1 MKNKFNSE
9 KKISNTKYMKYKS
22 VQLYYNSKRPKG
34 AWKND
39 PSCLVDLELY
49 TYYQLN
55 KSRPGL
61 PKNYSLLT
69 GKKNNLTIIDI
80 DCNKDE
86 NIEDNIFIK
95 KFGLDVQKWADDH
108 GGVVVSTPSGGFH
121 IYYQYEESIIHGQD
135 EVSHVDTRNDGG
147 LILAPGCIRDGKL
160 YEIIAGD
167 INNMNKMPED
177 IISFIHSIPAY
188 DPSKK
193 GQKKNVIKNK
203 VLKDKKTGKTIN
215 VEYVLG
221 CDQSLYEY
229 NFPDELLHNIIKGLP
244 SEYFHSYNGYLLFT
258 TAMKQIDRQDIWEE
272 YPKLNNP
279 RGGSVDCEEHKCW
292 MIDCWDGITG
302 HKTMFAINNLLLNTS
317 YNNARTCLDYFKLK
331 PILKNKI
338 QSDEKI
344 NSRKLGYTFFQDNIS
359 DEKRFIV
366 VKSDTGTG
374 KTTSFKSFMK
384 YIQEEGLK
392 NYINSG
398 RRFISIVSRISLG
411 LEQYE
416 TFNEAGI
423 DCGYYENDQYDP
435 DENYV
440 IQIDSLMKLNYWC
453 DIGATDGCV
462 LFLDEFNSIIKH
474 LITSETLAKN
484 GVRIP
489 IMDLLINLI
498 RDAKYVIMTDA
509 DISDP
514 AMMFVQFA
522 LDHDTRYGYNLKDK
536 LVFIENEYKHNNGKK
551 AEEIFSI
558 DELIKMMKKEKKWIC
573 PCDEARSCDMLKEQI
588 GDPNILV
595 ITSKTNKR
603 YNWDEYDRIIFSP
616 KVIYGL
622 DSVMERPVFCFYQ
635 ETTIDPRDMLQQI
648 NRNRSITKLYYL
660 FQRKKCRDTDFNTF
674 QDCVDDTDNL
684 KKWCDKNNYLHQE
697 ISRVHPI
704 FKEIFNILKYN
715 KDCYNS
721 NPYAHFKELLTIRGF
736 VDDTKIGQSSVKKT
750 KQLLKEDKERLIN
763 SINKDMEFVIKMNE
777 YIGLPEDEI
786 ENFKEIFMD
795 RTFIGNLI
803 SLRRFIFDKHGQ
815 TYDPEEKKW
824 IDDYENEID
833 RFNNQKDHMKDK
845 IMESNEFN
853 IKKIKSNQSKMIF
866 IDRLREELNMTDRLK
881 INGFTQLS
889 EEKANEYY
897 EEYKAIYT
905 DRSKKNENP
914 LLTEEGTQKFIGMLY
929 KKTFGVNPFNAQ
941 STSKNGKTIRKYED
955 AELEGF
961 NEYYEV
967 YKLSKNEYVKKKDM
981 IHQGKMDSEKL
992 VGFLIDDE

>member
-1 MKNKFNSE
+1 MSGNMNNKFNSE
-9 KKISNTKYMKYKS
+9 KKISNTKYMKYKA

-86 NIEDNIFIK
+86 NIEDNVFIK
-95 KFGLDVQKWADDH
+95 KFGSDVQKWADEQ
-108 GGVVVSTPSGGFH
+108 GAVVVATPSGGFH
-121 IYYQYEESIIHGQD
+121 VYYQYEASMKHGQD
-135 EVSHVDTRNDGG
+135 HESHVDIRNDSG
-147 LILAPGCIRDGKL
+147 LILSPGCIRDGKL

-167 INNMNKMPED
+167 INNLNKMPED
-177 IISFIHSIPAY
+177 IINLVHSIPYY
-188 DPSKK
+188 DPSKV
-193 GQKKNVIKNK
+193 GQKKNVVKNK

-229 NFPDELLHNIIKGLP
+229 NFPDELIHNIIKGLP

-258 TAMKQIDRQDIWEE
+258 TAMKQIDRQDIWDE

-331 PILKNKI
+331 PTLKNQIESDKKI
-338 QSDEKI
+338 DSQ
-344 NSRKLGYTFFQDNIS
+344 KLGYTFFQDTIS
-359 DEKRFIV
+359 DKHKYIV

-374 KTTSFKSFMK
+374 KTTSFKSFIK
-384 YIQEEGLK
+384 SIDNNRFK
-392 NYINSG
+392 
-398 RRFISIVSRISLG
+398 FISIVSRISLG

-435 DENYV
+435 DENYI
-440 IQIDSLMKLNYWC
+440 IQIDSLMKLNYWNE
-453 DIGATDGCV
+453 IGACDNGI

-514 AMMFVQFA
+514 AMMFVNFA
-522 LDHDTRYGYNLKDK
+522 LDHETRSNGNLKDK
-536 LVFIENEYKHNNGKK
+536 LLFIENEYKHNNGKK
-551 AEEIFSI
+551 AEEILDI
-558 DELIKMMKKEKKWIC
+558 DTLIRMMKTTKKWIC
-573 PCDEARSCDMLKEQI
+573 PCDEARSCDMLKEAI

-603 YNWDEYDRIIFSP
+603 YNWDEHDRIIFSP

-622 DSVMERPVFCFYQ
+622 DSIMERPVFCFYQ

-660 FQRKKCRDTDFNTF
+660 FQRKKCRDTDFNTL
-674 QDCVDDTDNL
+674 QDCIEDTDNL

-715 KDCYNS
+715 KDCYDS
-721 NPYAHFKELLTIRGF
+721 NPYAHFKELLGIRGF
-736 VDDTKIGQSSVKKT
+736 IDDTKIAQSSVKKT
-750 KQLLKEDKERLIN
+750 KQLLKEDKERLTN

-786 ENFKEIFMD
+786 ENHKEIFMD
-795 RTFIGNLI
+795 RSFIGNLI

-815 TYDPEEKKW
+815 TYDPNDKKW
-824 IDDYENEID
+824 IDEYETELE
-833 RFNNQKDHMKDK
+833 RFNDQKDTMKTK
-845 IMESNEFN
+845 IYESREFN
-853 IKKIKSNQSKMIF
+853 VKKIKSNQSKMIF
-866 IDRLREELNMTDRLK
+866 IDRLREELNIPDRLK
-881 INGFTQLS
+881 ITDFTKMN
-889 EEKANEYY
+889 EDKANEYY
-897 EEYKAIYT
+897 AEYKAIYT
-905 DRSKKNENP
+905 DRSKKDENP
-914 LLTEEGTQKFIGMLY
+914 LLTEEGTQKFVGMLY
-929 KKTFGVNPFNAQ
+929 KKTFGVCPFPCQ
-941 STSKNGKTIRKYED
+941 STSKNGKTIRQYED

-961 NEYYEV
+961 GQYYEV
-967 YKLSKNEYVKKKDM
+967 YGKSKAEYVKVKDQ
-981 IHQGKMDSEKL
+981 IHAGKDVQL
-992 VGFLIDDE
+992 VGFLMDEDE

>member
-1 MKNKFNSE
+1 MENKNLNNKFNSE
-9 KKISNTKYMKYKS
+9 KKISNTNYMKYKS

-39 PSCLVDLELY
+39 PSCLVDLELH
-49 TYYQLN
+49 TYYQVNKTLN
-55 KSRPGL
+55 L

-69 GKKNNLTIIDI
+69 GKKNNITIIDI

-95 KFGLDVQKWADDH
+95 KFGSDVQKWAEEH
-108 GGVVVSTPSGGFH
+108 GAVVVSTPSGGFH
-121 IYYQYEESIIHGQD
+121 IYYQYEASIIHGQD
-135 EVSHVDTRNDGG
+135 AVSHIDTRNDGG

-167 INNMNKMPED
+167 INNLNKMSENM
-177 IISFIHSIPAY
+177 ISFIHSIPAY

-193 GQKKNVIKNK
+193 GQKKNVIQNK
-203 VLKDKKTGKTIN
+203 VMKDKKTGKTIN

-229 NFPDELLHNIIKGLP
+229 DFPDELLHNIIKGLP
-244 SEYFHSYNGYLLFT
+244 SEYFNSYNGYLLFT

-279 RGGSVDCEEHKCW
+279 RGGSVDCEEHQIW
-292 MIDCWDGITG
+292 MLEVWEGITG
-302 HKTMFAINNLLLNTS
+302 HKTMFAINNILLNTS
-317 YNNARTCLDYFKLK
+317 YNNARTCLDYFKKK
-331 PILKNKI
+331 PVLKNKI
-338 QSDEKI
+338 ESDKKI
-344 NSRKLGYTFFQDNIS
+344 NSKKLGYTFFNDNIT
-359 DEKRFIV
+359 DDKRFIV

-374 KTTSFKSFMK
+374 KTTSFKSFIKSIDNNK
-384 YIQEEGLK
+384 YK
-392 NYINSG
+392 
-398 RRFISIVSRISLG
+398 FISIVSRISLG

-435 DENYV
+435 DDNYV
-440 IQIDSLMKLNYWC
+440 IQIDSLMKLRYWD
-453 DIGATDGCV
+453 DIGATDNNI

-498 RDAKYVIMTDA
+498 RYSKYVIMTDA
-509 DISDP
+509 DISDS
-514 AMMFVQFA
+514 AMMFIKFA
-522 LDHDTRYGYNLKDK
+522 TDYEKYSEKLNDK
-536 LVFIENEYKHNNGKK
+536 LLFIENEYKHNNGKK

-558 DELIKMMKKEKKWIC
+558 DTLINKMKNTKKWIC

-603 YNWDEYDRIIFSP
+603 YNWDEHDRIIFSP

-648 NRNRSITKLYYL
+648 NRNRNITKLYYL
-660 FQRKKCRDTDFNTF
+660 FQRKKCRNVDFNTF
-674 QDCVDDTDNL
+674 QDCVEDTDNL

-715 KDCYNS
+715 KDCYES
-721 NPYAHFKELLTIRGF
+721 NPYAHFKELLGIRGF
-736 VDDTKIGQSSVKKT
+736 IDTTLIYQSSVKKT

-777 YIGLPEDEI
+777 YIGLPENEI
-786 ENFKEIFMD
+786 ENYKKIFMD
-795 RTFIGNLI
+795 RSFIGNLI

-815 TYDPEEKKW
+815 TYCPEDKKW
-824 IDDYENEID
+824 IDEYETELE
-833 RFNNQKDHMKDK
+833 RFNDQKDDMKTK
-845 IMESNEFN
+845 IYEKMEFN
-853 IKKIKSNQSKMIF
+853 VKKIKSNQSKMIF
-866 IDRLREELNMTDRLK
+866 IDRLRQDLNITDRLK
-881 INGFTQLS
+881 INGFNQLN

-905 DRSKKNENP
+905 DRSKKDENP
-914 LLTEEGTQKFIGMLY
+914 LLTEDGTQKFIGMLY
-929 KKTFGVNPFNAQ
+929 KKTFGINPFQ
-941 STSKNGKTIRKYED
+941 QKSTSKNGKTIRQYQD
-955 AELEGF
+955 ATLEGF
-961 NEYYEV
+961 EEYHQVYE
-967 YKLSKNEYVKKKDM
+967 LSKVEYVKKKDM
-981 IHQGKMDSEKL
+981 EYEAKNISLGDEC
-992 VGFLIDDE
+992 LIDDDE